1 MIEPP
6 QAIKPT
12 HPPRWAAMWGM
23 SLFLFS
29 APWLSL
35 FNHRTLILGI
45 PLILL
50 YLFGTAAL
58 LIAISATMKSTD

>member
-1 MIEPP
+1 
-6 QAIKPT
+6 
-12 HPPRWAAMWGM
+12 MWGM